1 MSQILPNLDISWI
14 LFVTSQKFGRNM
26 DWDLFLRMMFC
37 IMRVTPN
44 MILLT
49 GEDKYGNVF
58 IFVIYDCKLRFYIIS
73 IMNNWQININFL
85 TVRALE
91 YYSKEIGPHSEKAN
105 QIFHELRG
113 NIVNNVFEQYKK
125 TGFIWEN
132 YNQDTG
138 KFLKNCY
145 RYKGS
150 ALTLTF
156 PKWKCH

>member
-1 MSQILPNLDISWI
+1 
-14 LFVTSQKFGRNM
+14 
-26 DWDLFLRMMFC
+26 
-37 IMRVTPN
+37 
-44 MILLT
+44 
-49 GEDKYGNVF
+49 
-58 IFVIYDCKLRFYIIS
+58 
-73 IMNNWQININFL
+73 L

-138 KFLKNCY
+138 KFLKFATDTKVRIELSLAPLILIEMPLELSLN
-145 RYKGS
+145 R
-150 ALTLTF
+150 
-156 PKWKCH
+156 